1 MLKQIA
7 NLFGGSNEGSI
18 KKLQPLVEKIN
29 SKELSLTTIPTEKLA
44 DKSNDLKSKL
54 LDGQSIDDEIIA
66 DAFALV
72 RETAKRTLNQR
83 HFDVQLMG
91 GAVLHEGKI
100 AEMKTGE
107 GKTLVS
113 TLAAYLNAIKGEGVH
128 IVTVN
133 DYLAKRDAQWMGA
146 IYRTLGLSVGVLQHD
161 ASYIYIGQDDD
172 LESATRKD
180 AYQCDITYGTNNEFG
195 F

>member
-7 NLFGGSNEGSI
+7 NLFGSSNEGSI
-18 KKLQPLVEKIN
+18 KKLQPLIEQIN
-29 SKELSLTTIPTEKLA
+29 SIELSLTTVPTEKLS

-54 LDGQSIDDEIIA
+54 LDGKSTDDDEIIA
-66 DAFALV
+66 EAFALV
-72 RETAKRTLNQR
+72 REAAKRTLNQR

-91 GAVLHEGKI
+91 GMVLHQGKI

-113 TLAAYLNAIKGEGVH
+113 TLAAYLNAINGKGVH
-128 IVTVN
+128 IITVN

-161 ASYIYIGQDDD
+161 
-172 LESATRKD
+172 
-180 AYQCDITYGTNNEFG
+180 
-195 F
+195 